1 MAAHSNG
8 VSRKR
13 PLNDTFA
20 ALPTTVFT
28 VMTNLANE
36 HGSINLGQGFPDEE
50 GPASMKARSSIRPPR
65 PTAASNS
72 NSVGCNLRLILP
84 QDLVGKAVQCGP
96 NQYTNLQ
103 GIPEA
108 RQVKI

>member
-50 GPASMKARSSIRPPR
+50 GPASMKARSFIRLPR
-65 PTAASNS
+65 PTAASQMQFQFCGLQLTTDPS
-72 NSVGCNLRLILP
+72 AGTG
-84 QDLVGKAVQCGP
+84 GKGSAMWSKS
-96 NQYTNLQ
+96 
-103 GIPEA
+103 IH
-108 RQVKI
+108 